1 MQRLLPAPAE
11 NVSIETAYTSALGS
25 HPDRPWV
32 GLSMVASIDG
42 STVVDGASAG
52 LSSDNDS
59 GVMLRLRA
67 LADVIVV
74 GAGTA
79 AGEGYGPP
87 SKAGQRIGVVTRGGS
102 VDTSTEL
109 FTSGAGFVITTT
121 TAEFEERGVDVIR
134 VGDEEV
140 DLDAALRAI
149 PDVAPGTAFVQLEGG
164 PALNGAFAEA
174 DLLDELNLTTSP
186 AIVGGDGPRLVAN
199 AGDLSLRYELV
210 QLAVD
215 DEAFVFS
222 RWRRRP
228 DEAPASP

>member
-11 NVSIETAYTSALGS
+11 NVSIESAYSAPLGS

-87 SKAGQRIGVVTRGGS
+87 SKDGQRIGVVTRSGS

-109 FTSGAGFVITTT
+109 FSSGAGFVITTSRT
-121 TAEFEERGVDVIR
+121 EFEERGVDVIR
-134 VGDEEV
+134 VGEDEV
-140 DLDAALRAI
+140 DLAAALRAI
-149 PDVAPGTAFVQLEGG
+149 PDVAPGTTFVQLEGG
-164 PALNGAFAEA
+164 PSLNGAFAEA

-186 AIVGGDGPRLVAN
+186 AIVGGDGPRLVAK
-199 AGDLSLRYELV
+199 AGDLSLRYEL
-210 QLAVD
+210 QQMAVD

-222 RWRRRP
+222 RWRRRR
-228 DEAPASP
+228 DGAPVSP